1 LVAVVLGLL
10 LVIIMV
16 RPGLVLYLTVLLQQA
31 VVMELKGYP
40 VPAQVALAEVLV
52 AASIHPALVIH
63 HPQLHHKVIPAAHPH
78 ITTLVVAVVLVVA
91 VEMPL
96 HRLGELAVLAL
107 TRVRPLEHL
116 MV

>member
-1 LVAVVLGLL
+1 MLVLL
-10 LVIIMV
+10 PVIIMV
-16 RPGLVLYLTVLLQQA
+16 RLALVLYLIALLQQV
-31 VVMELKGYP
+31 VVMVAEGQTLAAP
-40 VPAQVALAEVLV
+40 VALAEAEVGLIVV
-52 AASIHPALVIH
+52 ALGIH
-63 HPQLHHKVIPAAHPH
+63 HPQLHHKVIPAAQVRT
-78 ITTLVVAVVLVVA
+78 TTLVVAVVLVVA